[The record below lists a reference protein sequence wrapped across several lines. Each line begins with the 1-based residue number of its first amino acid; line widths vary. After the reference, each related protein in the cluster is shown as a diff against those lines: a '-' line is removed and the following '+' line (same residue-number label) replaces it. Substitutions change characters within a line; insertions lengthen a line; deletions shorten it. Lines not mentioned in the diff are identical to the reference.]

1 MIMVHVSFVGDLYDS
16 SIFDEFLEYVDL
28 INVSLEIN
36 LDFLIEMMIL
46 MNLEET

>member
-1 MIMVHVSFVGDLYDS
+1 MFIDEYFVVDLIDS

-36 LDFLIEMMIL
+36 LDFLIEMMRL
-46 MNLEET
+46 MNLEEK